1 MAKQYKNQPSLPLGE
16 MLSPLPAKIKSLQEA
31 PKNKAAK
38 AASDT
43 KAELRTKY
51 RAIKRQVKEME
62 IGNLDRMIIFPSLVN
77 GSEWYKLIEFSALYY
92 AYRLAPRMGRKARVL
107 KDSDRFSKAQ
117 FTTSLTN
124 IEHFVAQVKDYEP
137 EMTLNITKDGVYI
150 FTLPRPVTDD
160 EYAALRRTEE
170 TRRERLHNI
179 LKPRAMDPAIF
190 NALLM
195 VERQLLPRIKKLERC
210 YYDAI
215 GLNMAHNVHNIL
227 TFYGLFTD
235 SLLDKD
241 KAGRMILKEVDSLI
255 SGLILLAELRTWPY
269 DVASLIGENVN
280 NLKRLVIKGFI
291 GSKK

>member
-1 MAKQYKNQPSLPLGE
+1 MLPLDE
-16 MLSPLPAKIKSLQEA
+16 MLSPLPAKIKTLQEA
-31 PKNKAAK
+31 QKSKNPKIPVENNPSEAK
-38 AASDT
+38 AEVRA
-43 KAELRTKY
+43 KY

-62 IGNLDRMIIFPSLVN
+62 IGNLDRMIIFPSLIN
-77 GSEWYKLIEFSALYY
+77 GSCWYKLIEFSALYY

-117 FTTSLTN
+117 FVTSLTN
-124 IEHFVAQVKDYEP
+124 IESFIEQVKDYEP
-137 EMTLNITKDGVYI
+137 NMQMDVTKDGVYI
-150 FTLPRPVTDD
+150 FTLPRPYTED

-179 LKPRAMDPAIF
+179 LKPKAMDPAIF

-215 GLNMAHNVHNIL
+215 GLDMAHNVHNIL

-241 KAGRMILKEVDSLI
+241 KAGHMILKEVDSLI

-280 NLKRLVIKGFI
+280 NLKRLVIKDFI